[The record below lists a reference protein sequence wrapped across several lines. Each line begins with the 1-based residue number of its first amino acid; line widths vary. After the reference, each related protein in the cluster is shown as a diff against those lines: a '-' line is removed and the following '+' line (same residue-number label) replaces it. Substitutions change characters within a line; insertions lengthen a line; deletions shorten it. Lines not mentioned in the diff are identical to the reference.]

1 MNIGEYSIEK
11 RTITL
16 VLTFVAAVGGVNA
29 YQGLGRLEDPEFTI
43 KRALVFTSYPGAS
56 AEEVDREVTNVI
68 DKKIQEL
75 GQIKRLVSRS
85 LRGLSIIEVV
95 IKDKYDKARLPQVWD
110 ELRRKVTE
118 VQRELPPGAGPSS
131 VDDDFGDVYG
141 VYVGVTGEGYSYREL
156 KDYVDFLRREL
167 LLVQDVKRITLYGT
181 RPEAIYVAIPRDKR
195 ATLGITEQQIFRTL
209 GAKNLAADGG
219 RVRVGA
225 GYPAINPSG
234 QFTTEQQFRDLLIS
248 EPGAPELIYL
258 GDVADIHR
266 GYQDPPQQLLRMS
279 YKTVVHDGRV
289 LQPQQVQPLVDAGEL
304 DLDDPNLEV
313 VEVQYQPAIGL
324 AISTVQGGN
333 VVTMGEALERRIT
346 ELEALQPI
354 GIESTVIALQSEA
367 VTKAVNGFMV
377 NLIEAIVIVIVVL
390 LLFMGLKSALI
401 IGFVLYVTI
410 AATFIVMSAWG
421 ILLERISL
429 GALIIALGMLV
440 DNAIVVVEGMKLKIE
455 AGEDQRDAARAIVG
469 QQQMPLLGATFVA
482 IIAFA
487 AIGLSQHDTGEY
499 CRSLFQV
506 LLISLLMSWVTAVT
520 ITPVLCGMLFK
531 PAAGGSE
538 GADPYGGKLFV
549 VYRRFLEL
557 AIRLRFATIGVVF
570 GLFGLALYGFT
581 LLPPGFFPYSTRPQY
596 MVDLWLPQ
604 DTHIREVERTAADLA
619 EHIMGFE
626 NTKSVATHVGSGG
639 SRFLLV
645 YTPEQPNPSYA
656 QLLVSVFDYAQIDE
670 HIAAVDRW
678 GNENVPDGIVFGKRF
693 KLGPGEGGNIQ
704 LRFSGPNRSQL
715 RDLSEEAA
723 NMILADPLI
732 KYVRIDWKEPV
743 QVVRPVLA
751 RAQARRNGINRPAVA
766 NRLEAAFQGIQ
777 VGVFR
782 EGTREAEDRLIPI
795 VYRAPEEERGDIE
808 SLQDLQIYSP
818 AANRMIPLR
827 QIVTDFQ
834 TVWEDGLIF
843 RRNRRPTI
851 TLHADQVT
859 GEAAIPFARLR
870 PKVEAWFAEQQ
881 AKGLPSSY
889 ILEWGPEKEDSDEAI
904 AALASS
910 VPLFTI
916 LMVLTVIMLFN
927 NLRQPLAIWLT
938 VPLALIGVTVGL
950 LLFDQ
955 PFNFMAILGTLALTG
970 MLIKNAIVLI
980 DEINAN
986 NERGLEPYEAV
997 VQAGV
1002 SRLRPVSMAAATT
1015 VLGMIPLLGD
1025 IFFVS
1030 MALAV
1035 MFGLT
1040 FATLLTLVIVPT
1052 LVATFYRIP
1061 SPRAG
1066 APKAV
1071 T

>member
-16 VLTFVAAVGGVNA
+16 VLTFVAAVGGASA

-43 KRALVFTSYPGAS
+43 KRALVFTAYPGAS
-56 AEEVDREVTNVI
+56 AEEVDREVTNVV

-75 GQIKRLVSRS
+75 GQIKRLESRS

-95 IKDKYDKARLPQVWD
+95 IKDKYDKVLLPQVWD

-118 VQRELPPGAGPSS
+118 VQPELPPGAGPSS

-141 VYVGVTGEGYSYREL
+141 VYVGITGEGYSYREL
-156 KDYVDFLRREL
+156 KNYVDLLRREL
-167 LLVQDVKRITLYGT
+167 LLVQDVKRISLYGT
-181 RPEAIYVAIPRDKR
+181 LPEAIYVEIPRDKR
-195 ATLGITEQQIFRTL
+195 ATLGITEGQIFRTL

-219 RVRVGA
+219 RVQVGRDFL
-225 GYPAINPSG
+225 AINPSG
-234 QFTTEQQFRDLLIS
+234 QFTSEEQFGDLLIS

-258 GDVADIHR
+258 GDVARIHR
-266 GYQDPPQQLLRMS
+266 GYQDPPKQMLRMS
-279 YKTVVHDGRV
+279 YKTVHSDGRV
-289 LQPQQVQPLVDAGEL
+289 YQPNEIDGAIEAGEI
-304 DLDDPNLEV
+304 DLEDPGLEV
-313 VEVQYQPAIGL
+313 VPVENQPAIGL
-324 AISTVQGGN
+324 AISTVPGGN
-333 VVTMGEALERRIT
+333 VVTMGEALTERLH
-346 ELEALQPI
+346 ELEPQRPI
-354 GIESTVIALQSEA
+354 GIEWTVIALQSEA
-367 VTKAVNGFMV
+367 VTKAVGGFMQ
-377 NLIEAIVIVIVVL
+377 NLIEAIVIVIAVL

-531 PAAGGSE
+531 PLAEGGQ
-538 GADPYGGKLFV
+538 GADPYAGRLFV
-549 VYRRFLEL
+549 VYRRFLEF
-557 AIRLRFATIGVVF
+557 AIRVRYATIALVF

-581 LLPPGFFPYSTRPQY
+581 QLPPGFFPYSTRPQF
-596 MVDLWLPQ
+596 MVDLWMPQ
-604 DTHIREVERTAADLA
+604 DTHIREVERAAADLSDY
-619 EHIMGFE
+619 IMGFE

-645 YTPEQPNPSYA
+645 YSPEQPNPAYA
-656 QLLVSVFDYAQIDE
+656 QLLVSVFDYEQIDE

-678 GNENVPDGIVFGKRF
+678 GDENLPEGLIFGKRF
-693 KLGPGEGGNIQ
+693 KLGPGQGGNMQ
-704 LRFSGPNRSQL
+704 LRLSGPNRGRL
-715 RDLSEEAA
+715 RDLSDEAA
-723 NMILADPLI
+723 NLMLADPLV
-732 KYVRIDWKEPV
+732 KYVRVDWKEPV
-743 QVVRPVLA
+743 KVVRPVLT
-751 RAQARRNGINRPAVA
+751 RAQARRNGIDRPQVA

-782 EGTREAEDRLIPI
+782 EGTREDEDRLIPI
-795 VYRAPEEERGDIE
+795 VYRAPEEERREID
-808 SLQDLQIYSP
+808 SLDDLQIYSP

-827 QIVTDFQ
+827 QIVNDFQ
-834 TVWEDGLIF
+834 TVWEDGIIF

-851 TLHADQVT
+851 TIHADQVK
-859 GEAAIPFARLR
+859 GEAAIPFERFR
-870 PKVEAWFAEQQ
+870 PRVEAWFAEKQ
-881 AKGLPSSY
+881 ANGLPSDY

-910 VPLFTI
+910 IPLFSI

-938 VPLALIGVTVGL
+938 VPLALIGVTAGL
-950 LLFDQ
+950 LLFNQ
-955 PFNFMAILGTLALTG
+955 PFNFMAILGTLALSG

-986 NERGLEPYEAV
+986 KERGLDPYEGV

-1015 VLGMIPLLGD
+1015 VLGMAPLLGD

-1030 MALAV
+1030 MSISV

-1040 FATLLTLVIVPT
+1040 FATVLTLVIVPT
-1052 LVATFYRIP
+1052 LIATFYRIP
-1061 SPRAG
+1061 SPGAG
-1066 APKAV
+1066 APKPAP
-1071 T
+1071 